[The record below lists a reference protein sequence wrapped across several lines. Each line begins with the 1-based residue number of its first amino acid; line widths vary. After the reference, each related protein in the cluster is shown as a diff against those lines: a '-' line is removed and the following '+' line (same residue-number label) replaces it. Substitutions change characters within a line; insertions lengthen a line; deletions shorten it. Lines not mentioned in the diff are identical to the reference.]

1 MWKMLERHS
10 GVPNDGSCKMQKGS
24 IDISPGWVTRGQH
37 NRQPIAPL
45 VNFRDDNNVLK
56 FIPAMSEPA
65 ETLNWI
71 LTLTHVNQYRI
82 ACDTCDVLPVVL
94 NGTTAPHLDLSGTD
108 EGYDLLAIAGTANGA
123 ILELPD
129 LDISLRYPPGTATL
143 LCGLI
148 FQHAV
153 PFLASILYQTVV
165 YPCLKQDFNVFLKHD
180 NLMTF

>member
-1 MWKMLERHS
+1 MLERHS

-82 ACDTCDVLPVVL
+82 ACDTCDVLREEDETSIIAGLWKLIFWRDSCRPQWH
-94 NGTTAPHLDLSGTD
+94 NGTSSG
-108 EGYDLLAIAGTANGA
+108 
-123 ILELPD
+123 
-129 LDISLRYPPGTATL
+129 S
-143 LCGLI
+143 
-148 FQHAV
+148 
-153 PFLASILYQTVV
+153 
-165 YPCLKQDFNVFLKHD
+165 
-180 NLMTF
+180 